1 VKASTAHG
9 DPAARRVPGLLAAVL
24 LAIAGLVAFASPA
37 VADVP
42 LLGND
47 QRLRFYGTELNGALF
62 DGRSLIGKPAVLW
75 FWTPAPYCGV
85 CLQQAPIVARVAA
98 AHPDVSFVGVAG
110 RFDVM
115 SMRRVVDDAGMKFTN
130 LTDANGQLW
139 QAFFV
144 PWPPAFA
151 FLHPDGTGYLMND
164 VVSAMPEQELT
175 DRVNALTGAPA

>member
-1 VKASTAHG
+1 MTWKAHKT
-9 DPAARRVPGLLAAVL
+9 ARRLCRLVAATLLAVASL
-24 LAIAGLVAFASPA
+24 LASAGPA

-85 CLQQAPIVARVAA
+85 CLQQAPIIGRVAA
-98 AHPDVSFVGVAG
+98 AHPEVTFVGIAG
-110 RFDVM
+110 RWDVM

-151 FLHPDGTGYLMND
+151 FLRPDGSGYLMND
-164 VVSAMPEQELT
+164 IGSAMSEQELT
-175 DRVNALTGAPA
+175 DRVTGLIGAPA

>member
-1 VKASTAHG
+1 M
-9 DPAARRVPGLLAAVL
+9 AAKRRIARLGAAVLMAAAGLLAT
-24 LAIAGLVAFASPA
+24 AGPA

-98 AHPDVSFVGVAG
+98 AHPEVAFVGVAG
-110 RFDVM
+110 RWDVM
-115 SMRRVVDDAGMKFTN
+115 SMRRVVDDAGMNFTN

-151 FLHPDGTGYLMND
+151 FLSPDGTGYLMND
-164 VVSAMPEQELT
+164 IVSVMSEQELT
-175 DRVNALTGAPA
+175 GRVTALTGAPA

>member
-1 VKASTAHG
+1 M
-9 DPAARRVPGLLAAVL
+9 AAKRRIARLGAAVL
-24 LAIAGLVAFASPA
+24 MAAASLLATAGPA

-98 AHPDVSFVGVAG
+98 AHPEVTFVSVAG
-110 RFDVM
+110 RWDVM
-115 SMRRVVDDAGMKFTN
+115 SMRRVVDDAGMNFTN

-151 FLHPDGTGYLMND
+151 FLSPDGTGYLMND
-164 VVSAMPEQELT
+164 IVSVMSEQELT
-175 DRVNALTGAPA
+175 GRVTALTGAPA